1 MPKPLSLLENTRIVD
16 LTQPW
21 CAGMPHWP
29 THPPYACVRTKKM
42 GDFVFGDGL
51 SSSAEMVVL
60 GTHVG
65 THIDG
70 FGHFSQ
76 HGRLHNGM
84 TPDEAGIDRVAP
96 IVRRALFYDAV
107 PGGLLKEDDAI
118 TQAQLETGL
127 ARTPQS
133 GDVVLVRTGW
143 GRLWHDAKAYL
154 NNQRQPGLSVEAL
167 RWLSGRGVFA
177 IGSDNVALERIPS
190 PGMPGHVHLLVER
203 GVHIIE
209 CLNLEELAAVDRPEF
224 IFVGAPLKLAGA
236 TGAPL
241 RAFAIVEK

>member
-1 MPKPLSLLENTRIVD
+1 
-16 LTQPW
+16 
-21 CAGMPHWP
+21 
-29 THPPYACVRTKKM
+29 
-42 GDFVFGDGL
+42 
-51 SSSAEMVVL
+51 
-60 GTHVG
+60 
-65 THIDG
+65 
-70 FGHFSQ
+70 
-76 HGRLHNGM
+76 
-84 TPDEAGIDRVAP
+84 
-96 IVRRALFYDAV
+96 
-107 PGGLLKEDDAI
+107 
-118 TQAQLETGL
+118 LETGL
-127 ARTPQS
+127 TRTPQS